1 MSGEGSKWQ
10 RSACDQGQLLF
21 RRPAIAFQ
29 APRCT
34 LLSPSANCRRRDL
47 AAAIWRPELGLA
59 EVVLLRGKV
68 LSHMGFT
75 KGPKHYLFPE
85 EAA

>member
-1 MSGEGSKWQ
+1 M
-10 RSACDQGQLLF
+10 
-21 RRPAIAFQ
+21 
-29 APRCT
+29 T
-34 LLSPSANCRRRDL
+34 TNPSTPTTTRRRDL